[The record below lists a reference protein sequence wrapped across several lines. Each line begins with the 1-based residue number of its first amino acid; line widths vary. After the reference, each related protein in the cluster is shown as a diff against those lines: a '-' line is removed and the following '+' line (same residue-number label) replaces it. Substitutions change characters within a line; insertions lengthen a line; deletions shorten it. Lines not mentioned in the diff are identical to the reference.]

1 MRCKRDDEDTT
12 PSKVLLLL
20 HIKLLSWGP
29 ARYASGLKQADPARL
44 TFYSSELT
52 GPESL
57 SEGRKVEKSQ
67 LLLPFFTDGENQFA
81 LPTIW
86 RDNAEGWKTLKR
98 QSWVKR
104 DRRDKPVETSS

>member
-1 MRCKRDDEDTT
+1 MR
-12 PSKVLLLL
+12 
-20 HIKLLSWGP
+20 IKLLSWGP

-52 GPESL
+52 GPENPR
-57 SEGRKVEKSQ
+57 EEVQTKKNQ
-67 LLLPFFTDGENQFA
+67 LLLPFFTDSENQFA

-86 RDNAEGWKTLKR
+86 RDNARGRKTLTGRTLKR
-98 QSWVKR
+98 QPWVKR